1 MVEADTAAR
10 FVFEGDR
17 IVLGEFHCWPG
28 DPRWSSE
35 NCADEGHLVVFPG
48 TSVVI
53 EHDGGRVVATP
64 NHVMFYNPNQVYR
77 RRLLNPTGDH
87 CAFLV
92 VDERLLAD
100 AGVQGRRFPVSHG
113 PVEPRTYLL
122 QRLVLRAA
130 RLREGADR
138 LVVEETLCRVLGEAV
153 ESGLRLGARAGRER
167 GATAAGR
174 ADLVEATK
182 ELLAVRLSERLTLA
196 EIARQVHSSPF
207 HLARVFRARTGFS
220 IHGYRNQLRLR
231 SSLEQLFEPDADLG
245 LLARRLGYSSHS
257 HFTVSF
263 RRAFGRPPSAV
274 RRAGRARDLA
284 ELRTIVEAPLAVTS

>member
-1 MVEADTAAR
+1 MRGCRGAGSRSATVR
-10 FVFEGDR
+10 
-17 IVLGEFHCWPG
+17 LSPG
-28 DPRWSSE
+28 RTSCSGWSS
-35 NCADEGHLVVFPG
+35 
-48 TSVVI
+48 
-53 EHDGGRVVATP
+53 GRRGSGKVPTGWSS
-64 NHVMFYNPNQVYR
+64 R
-77 RRLLNPTGDH
+77 RRS
-87 CAFLV
+87 A
-92 VDERLLAD
+92 
-100 AGVQGRRFPVSHG
+100 
-113 PVEPRTYLL
+113 
-122 QRLVLRAA
+122 
-130 RLREGADR
+130 
-138 LVVEETLCRVLGEAV
+138 VLGEAV
-153 ESGLRLGARAGRER
+153 ESGLRLGAGAGRER

-245 LLARRLGYSSHS
+245 LLARRLGYASHS

-284 ELRTIVEAPLAVTS
+284 ELRTIVEAPLAVAS